1 MVRTLV
7 FHTNNVGSIPTGL
20 KMLSIKRPLYP
31 LTTILPIKKNFTS
44 KHIDSNF
51 ILSLHK
57 ITTPTVITPLRY
69 SFRFTSLVPP
79 LPKAFDSLPP
89 IQSNNSP
96 LPKRLLIKRSYLV
109 LSWINYITIL
119 GTQKRKHFKPNIA
132 VLPSDT
138 RVYTLAK
145 APMAHKTNSKEQ
157 FLVKFYNFKFSFEL
171 ASNPKAAARTVQQ
184 GAYVMHLTKQLFPVF
199 ETNLLTLKYYEV
211 RYPVGIRSTLSSR
224 RPISAIKP

>member
-1 MVRTLV
+1 MAKILV
-7 FHTNNVGSIPTGL
+7 FRTNDVGSIPTSL
-20 KMLSIKRPLYP
+20 IMLRNVSLSHTLRIKLTPKRNFSSLYTDP
-31 LTTILPIKKNFTS
+31 S
-44 KHIDSNF
+44 HIRSWQKAF
-51 ILSLHK
+51 S
-57 ITTPTVITPLRY
+57 PTHITPIRY

-79 LPKAFDSLPP
+79 LPKNFDQLPP
-89 IQSNNSP
+89 VPSNESH

-109 LSWINYITIL
+109 LAWINYLTTL
-119 GTQKRKHFKPNIA
+119 GSQKRKHFRPNIA

-171 ASNPKAAARTVQQ
+171 VTNPNTVAQTVQQ
-184 GAYVMHLTKQLFPVF
+184 GAYVAGLTKELFPVF

-211 RYPVGIRSTLSSR
+211 HHPVGLRSMLTAL
-224 RPISAIKP
+224 RPISERIN